1 MRASPTVGSASPPV
15 HRAASSATLIASAS
29 PSLSMNRPPPLRWI
43 QEISESCRNRLA
55 WRSSALRTPSTA
67 ASARP
72 RFSGGHTATRALVP
86 SAARSATATV
96 VIAGADRRHAV
107 PRREPGHHVPPISCR
122 GRRPTCRTLVTT
134 VLPFTTWTVLSPS
147 RRTRWSSQRCG
158 TPAARCPVSLPPS
171 CRHRSCWTPRW
182 PRGRDREA
190 WWARATAAAPVPT
203 LSAAAV
209 HFDIR
214 RTRRIPSLRARA
226 GRSADWP
233 AGSRERAPG
242 LGRS

>member
-55 WRSSALRTPSTA
+55 WRSSALRTLSTA

-96 VIAGADRRHAV
+96 ASPVLTRRHGAGMVSSDIEIIPSVVVVGGDVPDVGDHGLAV
-107 PRREPGHHVPPISCR
+107 HDVGGGCDDH
-122 GRRPTCRTLVTT
+122 
-134 VLPFTTWTVLSPS
+134 
-147 RRTRWSSQRCG
+147 
-158 TPAARCPVSLPPS
+158 
-171 CRHRSCWTPRW
+171 
-182 PRGRDREA
+182 
-190 WWARATAAAPVPT
+190 AAP
-203 LSAAAV
+203 
-209 HFDIR
+209 
-214 RTRRIPSLRARA
+214 
-226 GRSADWP
+226 
-233 AGSRERAPG
+233 
-242 LGRS
+242 